1 MAKNDFA
8 MTTTVKID
16 MSNPL
21 ALPLVNYLEKLPLA
35 TVEKTED
42 KTFEQACA
50 ECNAMSVDEFVGE
63 MKVRIAKWPDD
74 E

>member
-1 MAKNDFA
+1 

-21 ALPLVNYLEKLPLA
+21 ALPLVNYLEKLPFA
-35 TVEKTED
+35 TVDKKDD

-50 ECNAMSVDEFVGE
+50 ECGAVSVDEFVGE
-63 MKVRIAKWPDD
+63 MKSRIAKWPDNA
-74 E
+74 

>member
-1 MAKNDFA
+1 

-21 ALPLVNYLEKLPLA
+21 ALPLVNYLEKLPFA
-35 TVEKTED
+35 SVEKKGD

-50 ECNAMSVDEFVGE
+50 ECGAVSVDEF
-63 MKVRIAKWPDD
+63 ID
-74 E
+74 ELRRQVNEHYDQIENA